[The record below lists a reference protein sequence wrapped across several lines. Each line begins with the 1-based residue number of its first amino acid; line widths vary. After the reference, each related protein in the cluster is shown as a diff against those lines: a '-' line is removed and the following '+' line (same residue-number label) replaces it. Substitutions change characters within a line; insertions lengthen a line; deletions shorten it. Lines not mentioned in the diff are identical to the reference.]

1 MYALSVRKLVKTYD
15 NSVPALKGISFD
27 VNEGDFFALLG
38 QNGAGKSTTIGIVS
52 SLIKKTSGEVCIFGH
67 DVEKQA
73 IEAKSLIGIV
83 PQELNLSLFEKT
95 RHILQYQAG
104 YYGISAKIAAPR
116 IERYLKAMNLW
127 DMRDQPAIKLSGGM
141 KRRLMIARALI
152 NEPKLL
158 ILDEPTAGVDVEL
171 RHLLW
176 HFLTELN
183 NQGTTIILTT
193 HYLEEAERLC
203 RNVAIIDHG
212 SIIVNTEMKAL
223 INQLHMQTFL
233 LDVERLPP
241 HFNLHP
247 FSHRVLDEHTLE
259 VEVSREQNINEL
271 FQLLSKYNIIAS
283 GMRNKSG
290 RLEELFIHLIG
301 VNKQLNKTVNKP

>member
-1 MYALSVRKLVKTYD
+1 MYALSVRKLVKKYD
-15 NSVPALKGISFD
+15 NGVFALKGITFD
-27 VNEGDFFALLG
+27 VKQGDFFALLG
-38 QNGAGKSTTIGIVS
+38 QNGAGKSTTIGVIS
-52 SLIKKTSGEVCIFGH
+52 SLINKTSGCVSIFGC
-67 DVEKQA
+67 DVDTQP
-73 IEAKSLIGIV
+73 IEAKRLLGIV

-104 YYGISAKIAAPR
+104 YYGISRKIAAPR

-127 DMRDQPAIKLSGGM
+127 DMRDKPAIQLSGGM
-141 KRRLMIARALI
+141 KRRLMIARSLV

-176 HFLTELN
+176 RFLTELN
-183 NQGTTIILTT
+183 DNGTTIILTT

-212 SIIVNTEMKAL
+212 EIIVNTEMKAL
-223 INQLHMQTFL
+223 INQLHAQTFI
-233 LDVERLPP
+233 LDSVGKLPERLEL
-241 HFNLHP
+241 NP
-247 FSHRVLDEHTLE
+247 FTFKVIDQHTIE
-259 VEVSREQNINEL
+259 IEIPRDSNINDL
-271 FQLLSKYNIIAS
+271 FSLLSKNNIVVS

-290 RLEELFIHLIG
+290 RLEELFINLIG
-301 VNKQLNKTVNKP
+301 VNKRLHEARSL